1 MRWLFGS
8 LIAAS
13 AVASAALAQQAG
25 TPPPPRILQG
35 RDIPLTQPQQP
46 LVPRRDDSSLR
57 PIAPQSTLPVT
68 RFNASGLECSADLSG
83 GTLLIEATLSIDSN
97 PAFGN
102 QVSIDVLVDGVP
114 AGAELLTFA
123 DGSVTVSRRVPV
135 AGLDG
140 EHQIV
145 FVLDDVVRSEAQS
158 ASHACATL
166 RPSVIEVG
174 PGVLVLPNLAFG
186 DLLYTQLSYAGAPS
200 SPPPPPPSSGAASA
214 AMAALLEQRV
224 SLGNRRSFSDP
235 IIVRELRTLAGR
247 IQFPASPACP
257 GEIDAYVSATFAV
270 AVQTTRVADP
280 SPYAQVIAGP
290 FETPVDYIDTI
301 DRPRWATGAS
311 IDEERYSGNPLPQ
324 GYQWIVFNA
333 GLECTRDGV
342 LEIRFDPG
350 DTLSESREDD
360 NVLRIRYATVPQ

>member
-1 MRWLFGS
+1 MRWLIGS

-25 TPPPPRILQG
+25 APPPPRVLQG
-35 RDIPLTQPQQP
+35 RDIPLPQPQQP
-46 LVPRRDDSSLR
+46 LIPRRDDSSLR
-57 PIAPQSTLPVT
+57 PVAPQSTLPVT
-68 RFNASGLECSADLSG
+68 SFNASGLQCLADLSG
-83 GTLLIEATLSIDSN
+83 GTLLIEATLSVDSN

-102 QVSIDVLVDGVP
+102 QASIHVLVDGVST
-114 AGAELLTFA
+114 GVQTLTIA
-123 DGSVTVSRRVPV
+123 DGSVTVSQRVPV
-135 AGLDG
+135 TGVEG

-166 RPSVIEVG
+166 RPSAIEVG
-174 PGVLVLPNLAFG
+174 PGVLALPNLAFG

-200 SPPPPPPSSGAASA
+200 SPPPPASSGSARA

-235 IIVRELRTLAGR
+235 IIVRELQTLAGR
-247 IQFPASPACP
+247 IQFPASSACP

-280 SPYAQVIAGP
+280 SPYVQVIAGP
-290 FETPVDYIDTI
+290 FETLVDYIDTI

-350 DTLSESREDD
+350 ETLSESREDD

>member
-1 MRWLFGS
+1 MRWLMGS

-102 QVSIDVLVDGVP
+102 QVSIDVLVDGVS
-114 AGAELLTFA
+114 AGAELLTIA
-123 DGSVTVSRRVPV
+123 DGAVTVSRRVPV
-135 AGLDG
+135 TGLEG

-174 PGVLVLPNLAFG
+174 PGFLALPNLAFG
-186 DLLYTQLSYAGAPS
+186 DLVYTQLAYAGVPS
-200 SPPPPPPSSGAASA
+200 SPPPPPSSGSASA
-214 AMAALLEQRV
+214 ARAALLEQRV
-224 SLGNRRSFSDP
+224 TLGNRTSFRDP
-235 IIVRELRTLAGR
+235 IIVRDIQTLAGR
-247 IQFPASPACP
+247 IQFPASASCP

-270 AVQTTRVADP
+270 AVRTTRVADP
-280 SPYAQVIAGP
+280 SGYVQVIAGP
-290 FETPVDYIDTI
+290 FETPVDYVDTI
-301 DRPRWATGAS
+301 DGPRWATGAP
-311 IDEERYSGNPLPQ
+311 IDEDRYSGTPLPQ
-324 GYQWIVFNA
+324 GYQWIVFTA

-350 DTLSESREDD
+350 GTLSESREDD
-360 NVLRIRYATVPQ
+360 NVLQIRYATVPQ